1 MPVVYIGIGSNMGG
15 RKANCRKAVKL
26 LIREGMRALK
36 QSSMHETKPDGVK
49 EQPLFMNM
57 AVAAETDIPP
67 HRLLKVLKSIEK
79 ELGRKETIRR
89 GPRVIDLDILLYGDL
104 ILDEPDLK
112 IPHPSMHKRGF
123 VLKPLS
129 EIAPDAVH
137 PVLGKTVKELF
148 EKLDYVKMG

>member
-26 LIREGMRALK
+26 LLREGMRVLK

-79 ELGRKETIRR
+79 EIGRKETIRL

-104 ILDEPDLK
+104 ILNEPDLK
-112 IPHPSMHKRGF
+112 IPHPLMHKRGF

-137 PVLGKTVKELF
+137 PVLGKAVKELF
-148 EKLDYVKMG
+148 EKLNSY